1 MKTKERTTSLKTIV
15 KVGRFFKFNLPTL
28 LVTAFMLFAA
38 LPASAH
44 CDSYDGPVIKDALMA
59 LEQNKVELVLKW
71 VEPKYEKEITD
82 KFKQTLK
89 LKGKNKEIN
98 EILETSFLETLVRL
112 HREGE
117 GASYTGLKPVGSMT
131 KLVEMADNSLAK
143 KEVNEVINIVT
154 SHLKE
159 VLQEK
164 YTKAIE
170 LSKTKDNSVE
180 EGRAYVVAYVEYTHT
195 LEALEHILHG
205 EISHSEGNGHNH

>member
-1 MKTKERTTSLKTIV
+1 MKTKERTTALKTNV

-28 LVTAFMLFAA
+28 MLMAFMLFVA

-44 CDSYDGPVIKDALMA
+44 CDSYDGPVIKDALTA
-59 LEQNKVELVLKW
+59 LQQKNVELILKW
-71 VEPKYEKEITD
+71 VEPQYEKEITD
-82 KFKQTLK
+82 KFNQTLR

-98 EILETSFLETLVRL
+98 EVLETSFLETLVRL

-143 KEVNEVINIVT
+143 KEVNDVINIVT
-154 SHLKE
+154 NHLKE

-164 YTKAIE
+164 YAEAIE

-180 EGRAYVVAYVEYTHT
+180 DGRAYVVAYVEYTHT

-205 EISHSEGNGHNH
+205 DISHHSDGDHNH